1 MNFLKRIFAYH
12 NTTAV
17 SEPELKD
24 RTEKAKSQNK
34 MILEIFKSN
43 PKEMM
48 SASDIQRRTGFL
60 ITSVRRSLTWLHQGN
75 QITMVGRKRNEE
87 TGALEFTYLYHDK
100 LSTL

>member
-17 SEPELKD
+17 SESELKS
-24 RTEKAKSQNK
+24 RTDKAKAQN
-34 MILEIFKSN
+34 MQIMEIFRSN
-43 PKEMM
+43 PKDMM
-48 SASDIQRRTGFL
+48 SASDIHRKTGIL

-75 QITMVGRKRNEE
+75 QITRVGRKRNEE